1 MAPYNRARGAA
12 RSAQIRIGGTAL
24 FAPLKF
30 LYLTQKQVHDLRP
43 RYGEIA
49 KLVEDSLRDKAN
61 GNADMPSKIA
71 VHPRKGQFVHAKP
84 GYLGGMDLAGIK
96 WQSNIATNPKRD
108 LPNNIGVMI
117 LTEPD
122 NGATRAIMDCSWI
135 TGFRTPAASMVAIA
149 HLAPSGASVVAIV
162 GLGMQGQGHLDALL
176 ETRAVKRLK
185 TIKVF
190 DLSKE
195 RTAGFARDAAKKT
208 KAEVVRC
215 GTAEE
220 AVRGSD
226 IVISCTALYEH
237 PKGVVRAEWL
247 EPGVLALPVD
257 IGCYWT
263 PQSRRSMDRIFTDD
277 VEQTQSFAKRRFFEE
292 KKVRLDAELGDV
304 IAGKTKG
311 RRSQREKIMCINCGL
326 SLYDIALAERIYER
340 ARARKIGRWLPW

>member
-1 MAPYNRARGAA
+1 M
-12 RSAQIRIGGTAL
+12 

-43 RYGEIA
+43 GYGEIV
-49 KLVEDSLRDKAN
+49 KLVESSLRDKAN

-84 GYLGGMDLAGIK
+84 GYLGSMDLAGIK
-96 WQSNIATNPKRD
+96 WQSNIATNPERR

-135 TGFRTPAASMVAIA
+135 TGFRTPAASMVAIS
-149 HLAPSGASVVAIV
+149 HLARTQASSVAII

-176 ETRAVKRLK
+176 ETRVVKRLR
-185 TIKVF
+185 TIKIF
-190 DLSKE
+190 DISKE
-195 RTAGFARDAAKKT
+195 KTARFARDTGRKT
-208 KAEVVRC
+208 KAAVVPC

-220 AVRGSD
+220 AVRDTD
-226 IVISCTALYEH
+226 IVISCTALYEN

-247 EPGVLALPVD
+247 KAGVLALPVD

-263 PQSRRSMDRIFTDD
+263 PKSRRSMDRIFTDD
-277 VEQTQSFAKRRFFEE
+277 IDQTQDFARRRFFQE
-292 KKVRLDAELGDV
+292 KKTRLDAELGDV
-304 IAGKTKG
+304 IVGKTKG
-311 RRSQREKIMCINCGL
+311 RRSEREKIMCINCGL

-340 ARARKIGRWLPW
+340 ARARKIGRWLRW

>member
-1 MAPYNRARGAA
+1 M
-12 RSAQIRIGGTAL
+12 

-43 RYGEIA
+43 GYAEITT
-49 KLVEDSLRDKAN
+49 LVEDSLRDKAN

-71 VHPRKGQFVHAKP
+71 VHPREAQFVHAKP

-96 WQSNIATNPKRD
+96 WQSNIATNPQRN

-135 TGFRTPAASMVAIA
+135 TGFRTPAASMVAIM
-149 HLAPSGASVVAIV
+149 HLARKGASVVAII

-176 ETRAVKRLK
+176 ETRVVKGLE
-185 TIKVF
+185 TLKVF
-190 DLSKE
+190 DLDTA
-195 RTAGFARDAAKKT
+195 RTARFARAAAKRT
-208 KAEVVRC
+208 KAKVIAC
-215 GTAEE
+215 TSAEE
-220 AVRGSD
+220 AVRDTD

-237 PKGVVRAEWL
+237 PKGVVRDEWL
-247 EPGVLALPVD
+247 KPGVLALPVD

-263 PQSRRSMDRIFTDD
+263 PKSRRGMDRIITDD
-277 VEQTQSFAKRRFFEE
+277 IEQTQSFARRRFFEE

-304 IAGKTKG
+304 IAGKVKG
-311 RRSQREKIMCINCGL
+311 RRRERERIMCINCGL

-340 ARARKIGRWLPW
+340 ARARKVGRWLPW